1 MSELD
6 TCIAEVARLY
16 PEVYALLHARW
27 ALHEKR
33 PSPETL
39 AVLQHLA
46 RTGPLTVSE
55 AARHFGRALSAVSE
69 LVDRIE
75 ANGWIARSPDG
86 RDRRRVLLWLT
97 EDGEAVL
104 ARAQNVLSAE
114 ALGAALAR
122 LTPPQREQLVAG
134 LRALVDAA
142 RLSLPPRSP
151 P

>member
-1 MSELD
+1 MSEPD
-6 TCIAEVARLY
+6 TSTAEVARLY
-16 PEVYALLHARW
+16 PAVYELLHARW

-46 RTGPLTVSE
+46 RAGPLTVSE

-97 EDGEAVL
+97 DAGEAVL
-104 ARAQNVLSAE
+104 QRSQSVLSLE
-114 ALGAALAR
+114 ALDAAMTR
-122 LTPPQREQLVAG
+122 LTPAQREQLVAG